1 LAGENGLIFDA
12 HQLLVVVD
20 GKVKPEYRDD
30 LLRINANGYRMLND
44 ELIPVM
50 DNLRILPE

>member
-1 LAGENGLIFDA
+1 MIFDA

>member
-1 LAGENGLIFDA
+1 MLTSF
-12 HQLLVVVD
+12 LVVVD

-30 LLRINANGYRMLND
+30 LFTHKCKWLSMLND